1 MAEYKDKTVSLEKHP
16 HLNVQMVSI
25 HPCKH
30 ADVVKTLVN
39 KAIDNGNDIM
49 VNQYLF
55 IFLKFIGSVM
65 PGLELDYT
73 TEIEI

>member
-1 MAEYKDKTVSLEKHP
+1 MIC
-16 HLNVQMVSI
+16 I

-30 ADVVKTLVN
+30 ADVVKSLVN
-39 KAIDNGNDIM
+39 QSMSNGKEIKVD
-49 VNQYLF
+49 QYLF